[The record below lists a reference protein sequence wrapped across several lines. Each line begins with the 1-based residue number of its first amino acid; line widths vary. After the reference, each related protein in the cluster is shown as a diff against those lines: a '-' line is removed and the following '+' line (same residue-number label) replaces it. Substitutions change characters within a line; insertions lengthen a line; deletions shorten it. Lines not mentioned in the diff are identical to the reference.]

1 MNHKLTFTLVALLL
15 QITLFATAKHT
26 ILRGTITGADDNL
39 PLIGASIRAAG
50 ASIGTTSDEM
60 GRFTLKITDEVT
72 QLKASYIG
80 YESRTITLAEV
91 EQQAIQITLT
101 PSAVDLNQ
109 VTVSGAAE
117 GLGTITKIDV
127 NLRPISNA
135 QEVLRAVPGLFI
147 AQHAGGGKAEQ
158 IFLRGFD
165 IDHGTDI
172 SISVDE
178 MPVNMVSH
186 AHGQGYADL
195 HFLMPDLIHTVD
207 FGKGPYYANSG
218 DFTTAG
224 YVKFQTK
231 NRLDKSMIRL
241 EGGRFNTQRATAL
254 VSVLDKKTTAGHQS
268 VYVAGDYLRS
278 DGPFESP
285 QNFDRLNLF
294 AKYYG
299 QLSPTTILSGQVSTF
314 TSEWLASG
322 QIPQRAVDS
331 GLIGRFGAIDDT
343 EGGNTARTNASLKL
357 VKTLASNANWS
368 NQIWYSNYQ
377 FELFSN
383 FTFFLEDPTNGDQ
396 IRQRESRNLFGYNS
410 RFHQHYSLGTG
421 SLSSTI
427 GAGFRSD
434 YSRDN
439 ELSSTLNRTTTLRR
453 MAYGDV
459 EQLNAFA
466 FANEDFAFGK
476 WRINAGLRLDYFNF
490 SYVDYLQE
498 QTEKQSDN
506 QLFVSPKLN
515 LFYQA
520 NPATQFY
527 FKTGIGFHS
536 NDSRV
541 VVSDKTLPTLPAAYG
556 TDIGTIFK
564 PTDRLLLN
572 AALWYLQLEQEFVYV
587 GDAGIVEPS
596 GRTRRM
602 GVDFS
607 ARYQLTDWL
616 FADLDMTYTYARS
629 IDDAVGENLIPL
641 APKFTSIGGLTFQH
655 ESGVNGSLRYRL
667 LGDRPANEVNSVT
680 AWGYTVLDAT
690 LNYTQPRYEI
700 GLSIENL
707 LNVDWNEAQFDTESR
722 LFDEPDAVSELHF
735 TPGTPFFI
743 KGRVSYFF

>member
-1 MNHKLTFTLVALLL
+1 MNHKFTFTLVALLL